1 MQCVALLFDQA
12 LYHLYAAEKTP
23 WYTCALIK
31 YMYLL

>member
-12 LYHLYAAEKTP
+12 LYHLYAAEKPP